1 MQIESFPITLRR
13 TPLVS
18 RHPRVVGLGGIC
30 FSRQHCLETPSMPR
44 SLPRSMAPRTAW
56 NRRAK
61 TLFPGLGCFLWS
73 QQPTRARLIVSTC
86 IFTTLPAAHQGTTI
100 RQIFSC
106 QATTTPTSADV
117 LPSRIGTG
125 GVRGIDGRSRARL
138 LCASNLSLSS
148 TPPALIALRKTR
160 NPPWRKPYTAIL
172 GPVWIF
178 HETGHDRAA
187 PRPALLHPRVP
198 CLGSHGPY
206 SPNLSPSPPSILV
219 SGMEGPTCQPFRPCS
234 GLGDGEYIYIM
245 STRLGD
251 AQLCPARVS
260 PQQRLL

>member
-1 MQIESFPITLRR
+1 MEASPVHSERRHSSLDTFESWVSGAFVSLANTAQKRPACLDLYHGRGRR
-13 TPLVS
+13 GLLGTKE
-18 RHPRVVGLGGIC
+18 PRRYSPVGDAFFGVNSPRGHASLYRPA
-30 FSRQHCLETPSMPR
+30 SSPPS
-44 SLPRSMAPRTAW
+44 
-56 NRRAK
+56 
-61 TLFPGLGCFLWS
+61 
-73 QQPTRARLIVSTC
+73 QRLIEAQPSVE
-86 IFTTLPAAHQGTTI
+86 
-100 RQIFSC
+100 IFSC

-117 LPSRIGTG
+117 LPSRIETG

-148 TPPALIALRKTR
+148 TPPPLIALRKTR

-178 HETGHDRAA
+178 HETGHDRTA

-198 CLGSHGPY
+198 CLVPHGPY